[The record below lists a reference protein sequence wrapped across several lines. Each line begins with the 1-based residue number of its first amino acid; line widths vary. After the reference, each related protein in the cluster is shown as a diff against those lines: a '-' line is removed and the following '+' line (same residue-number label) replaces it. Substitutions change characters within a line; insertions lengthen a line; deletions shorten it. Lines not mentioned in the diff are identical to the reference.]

1 MRNSS
6 PKFQVYAVA
15 ALFAFALTTS
25 PTTSVASKPS
35 VNQIFDTKFSS
46 EKNFFSNVGK
56 NSENITK
63 AKEYSKPKSPSEL
76 REDAKFKGS
85 KDSDEN
91 RENRDEECGDDRSE
105 HSSSSRSNDKSNN
118 SKKFTEPN
126 RSSED
131 GDHSEDG
138 EDGEDE
144 GCNSGIE
151 LEDLVPQT
159 LLAPTVTACAANASI
174 SWSAINAPGYAV
186 IDNYEVRYSS
196 NAGVNWTSAGFT
208 NLTSLVITGLTSGQ
222 SYIFQVA
229 AHNANGWGAWSTA
242 SSTCTTTPNPVG
254 SLSYSL
260 NGLGN
265 IPTTFAVPT
274 VTLDYADQT
283 GRQGV
288 TAISLDPASGPLVQ
302 GVYTYDL
309 YVGIPATN
317 TFTFT
322 VTGGTLVNT
331 WANATTVPAVG
342 HPINDPSNGGSN
354 NAFIFLGE
362 PITIYAFSL
371 SAGSS
376 SLSITVNPLP

>member
-1 MRNSS
+1 MRKFSS
-6 PKFQVYAVA
+6 KFRVYTVA
-15 ALFAFALTTS
+15 ALFALALTTS
-25 PTTSVASKPS
+25 PTVAVASKPS
-35 VNQIFDTKFSS
+35 VQRSTEVKSFF
-46 EKNFFSNVGK
+46 EQKNFSADRKF
-56 NSENITK
+56 SENITK
-63 AKEYSKPKSPSEL
+63 AKDYSKPKSPSEL
-76 REDAKFKGS
+76 REDAEFKGS

-91 RENRDEECGDDRSE
+91 RDNHDEECGDDRSE
-105 HSSSSRSNDKSNN
+105 HSSSSRSNDKSNK

-131 GDHSEDG
+131 GDDG
-138 EDGEDE
+138 DDE

-151 LEDLVPQT
+151 TGDLVPQT

-186 IDNYEVRYSS
+186 IDNYEIRYSS
-196 NAGVNWTSAGFT
+196 NAGVSWTSAGFT
-208 NLTSLVITGLTSGQ
+208 NQTSLVITGLTSGQ

-274 VTLDYADQT
+274 VTLDYADGA
-283 GRQGV
+283 GRESL

-309 YVGIPATN
+309 YIGIPAAN
-317 TFTFT
+317 TFSFT
-322 VTGGTLVNT
+322 VVGGSLANTWLDPTLV
-331 WANATTVPAVG
+331 PALG
-342 HPINDPSNGGSN
+342 HPIVGSTN
-354 NAFIFLGE
+354 SFLIFGE
-362 PITIYAFSL
+362 PLAIYAFSL

-376 SLSITVNPLP
+376 LLSITVNPLV

>member
-6 PKFQVYAVA
+6 SKFRVYTVA
-15 ALFAFALTTS
+15 ALFALALTTS
-25 PTTSVASKPS
+25 PTVAVASKPS
-35 VNQIFDTKFSS
+35 VQRITEVKSFFEKKSFSADR
-46 EKNFFSNVGK
+46 KTL
-56 NSENITK
+56 ENINK
-63 AKEYSKPKSPSEL
+63 AKEAVKLPSLPEKSSKPKGPWQS
-76 REDAKFKGS
+76 REDSES
-85 KDSDEN
+85 KEY
-91 RENRDEECGDDRSE
+91 RENHDEECGDDGHESE
-105 HSSSSRSNDKSNN
+105 SSTSKSN
-118 SKKFTEPN
+118 K
-126 RSSED
+126 SSDRDDD
-131 GDHSEDG
+131 GD
-138 EDGEDE
+138 DE
-144 GCNSGIE
+144 SCNSGIE
-151 LEDLVPQT
+151 IEDLVPQT

-208 NLTSLVITGLTSGQ
+208 NLTSLLITGLTSGQ

-242 SSTCTTTPNPVG
+242 SSACTTTPNPVG

-274 VTLDYADQT
+274 VTLDYADET

-302 GVYTYDL
+302 GVYTYDM

-331 WANATTVPAVG
+331 WADATTVPAVG

-354 NAFIFLGE
+354 NAFLFLAE